1 MTHMHL
7 IFSGKPW
14 YHIAPGF
21 FCAKYPGDIF
31 SEKQRHVHHGK
42 GTRGTRENNAPSF
55 FQPPVPPAIFFFL
68 YRAPVCTGKATPG
81 TQKGSQEITYY
92 PSGVLA
98 SFRHGILTGITLAF
112 EHAPSISMRIASV
125 SAATLRPSYIVQPQY
140 LPFLSY
146 FAIIYT
152 FV

>member
-21 FCAKYPGDIF
+21 FAPNTQAIFFRKNSATFTTERVPGVPGKIMPPVFSTAGTPGDI
-31 SEKQRHVHHGK
+31 
-42 GTRGTRENNAPSF
+42 
-55 FQPPVPPAIFFFL
+55 FFL
-68 YRAPVCTGKATPG
+68 YRAPCCTGKATPG

>member
-7 IFSGKPW
+7 IFSGKPG

-21 FCAKYPGDIF
+21 F
-31 SEKQRHVHHGK
+31 
-42 GTRGTRENNAPSF
+42 APNT
-55 FQPPVPPAIFFFL
+55 QAIFFRKNSATFTTERVPGVPGKIMAQFFDRRYPRRYFFL
-68 YRAPVCTGKATPG
+68 YRAPCCTGKATPG

>member
-7 IFSGKPW
+7 IFSGKPGH
-14 YHIAPGF
+14 HIAPGF
-21 FCAKYPGDIF
+21 FAPNTQAIF
-31 SEKQRHVHHGK
+31 FRKNSATFTTERVP
-42 GTRGTRENNAPSF
+42 RDTRENNGPRF
-55 FQPPVPPAIFFFL
+55 FNRRYPRRYFFL